1 LTKLR
6 DDLTSKFT
14 MSRDRTV
21 PDIRKAERII
31 NTVTSKLKV
40 FFRSLRDRANSV
52 IRRAHLGDDLIEPLK
67 GAIEMNFDPTR
78 S

>member
-1 LTKLR
+1 
-6 DDLTSKFT
+6 
-14 MSRDRTV
+14 MSRVRTV